1 MNGKPDH
8 LVKFAAPPLKD
19 HLDIFL
25 SAIFREFGMAH
36 LGIVVLIQENMS
48 SREQRER
55 FGKGSQ
61 TRHDKAGI

>member
-1 MNGKPDH
+1 
-8 LVKFAAPPLKD
+8 
-19 HLDIFL
+19 
-25 SAIFREFGMAH
+25 MAH

-61 TRHDKAGI
+61 TRHYKAGI